1 MTIMPQTAAPPGS
14 LPAAP
19 TAIFAIL
26 GLIDIGLFGVV
37 GSSITPPLAVSI
49 FIAVLGLVTLVA
61 LVPARHG
68 SRLAFITAVTAL
80 GAFFAG
86 APAWIMAV
94 EGLVIVATIIAVV
107 LLRRRPRPQGRAR
120 KTRRIQR
127 D

>member
-1 MTIMPQTAAPPGS
+1 MTTTPRTAARPAS
-14 LPAAP
+14 RPAAP

-68 SRLAFITAVTAL
+68 RRPAFITAVTARVISAVL
-80 GAFFAG
+80 ALAAFSHG

-107 LLRRRPRPQGRAR
+107 LVRRRPQEA
-120 KTRRIQR
+120 
-127 D
+127 